1 MSEAFVFVVENQINA
16 GTFLEQGGYL
26 TKTSK
31 LYTFMNTSRAYA
43 FGSASKY
50 RGIFVVENQINAGI
64 F

>member
-31 LYTFMNTSRAYA
+31 LYTFMNTSHAYA

-50 RGIFVVENQINAGI
+50 LGICY
-64 F
+64 